1 MQDAT
6 FESLLDAVYFAAT
19 QGRVIEQ
26 LEQAMRSVR
35 HARTE
40 FESLKSEQVLA
51 PEYLLRPT
59 QIPTI

>member
-6 FESLLDAVYFAAT
+6 FESLMDAVYFAAT

-35 HARTE
+35 HAE
-40 FESLKSEQVLA
+40 HDQVPRGYFGLN
-51 PEYLLRPT
+51 
-59 QIPTI
+59 